1 MICVKLQGGTCWWR
15 VIETS
20 GSCGEA
26 EDAGGEEAEETSGEE
41 GEAEETRAM
50 GIRARS
56 GSCYLESQGFH
67 YWL

>member
-20 GSCGEA
+20 GSCG
-26 EDAGGEEAEETSGEE
+26 EAEETSGEE